1 MTCKMTSRER
11 VRRLL
16 AREQVDR
23 IPNGLGATINTG
35 MHVLA
40 YNKLKRI
47 LEIHDSNTRMMSF
60 EANALFDLSV
70 LEAIEA
76 DMITLGLK
84 INPARFWTPGYEED
98 WKIVDIWNEPFLIPK
113 DWDIARDDDGVTWMD
128 SFKWDVFN
136 FNVPSQEVNCRLKC
150 PSEGYHFDPVYLDGF
165 VPLENP
171 APDDYHPPLDYPDE
185 WLRNLEESARWLFEN
200 TEYSIV
206 CDEMINDLQLAP
218 GGLETWWRYMIKEP
232 QIVHEFLSKAC
243 EAGLSQLKL
252 LDQAV
257 GKYTDML
264 MIAHD
269 FGDLRGV
276 QIGPDRWR
284 EIYKPHYKRL
294 FTEWHKITNM
304 KISMHSCGSI
314 VDILPDL
321 IECGLDVVNPVQVS
335 ARGMDPEIL
344 KREFGDQIIFYG
356 GSFDAVSIPVHTSPE
371 EVYEQVKQNIEILS
385 RGGGYIFSGVHNIQW
400 NVPDSHLKA
409 IMKAFRDARSAQK
422 Q

>member
-1 MTCKMTSRER
+1 MITSRER

-16 AREQVDR
+16 ACEEIDL
-23 IPNGLGATINTG
+23 IPNGLGAAINTG

-60 EANALFDLSV
+60 EANALFDLAV

-76 DMITLGLK
+76 DMICLGVK
-84 INPARFWTPGYEED
+84 INPARFWAPGHEED
-98 WKIVDIWNEPFLIPK
+98 WKVAEIWNKRFLIPK
-113 DWDIARDDDGVTWMD
+113 EWDIARDEEGATWLDG
-128 SFKWDVFN
+128 FKWDMFN
-136 FNVPSQEVNCRLKC
+136 FNVPLKKANCRLKC
-150 PSEGYHFDPVYLDGF
+150 PSEGYHFDPVCPDNVVL
-165 VPLENP
+165 LENP
-171 APDDYHPPLDYPDE
+171 SPDEYHPPLDYPDE

-243 EAGLSQLKL
+243 EAGLGQLKL

-284 EIYKPHYKRL
+284 EIYKSHYKRL

-314 VDILPDL
+314 IDILPDL
-321 IECGLDVVNPVQVS
+321 IECGLDVINPVQIS

-344 KREFGDQIIFYG
+344 KQKFGDQIIFYG
-356 GSFDAVSIPVHTSPE
+356 GSFDAVSIPVNTHPE
-371 EVYEQVKQNIEILS
+371 EVYERVKQNIEILS
-385 RGGGYIFSGVHNIQW
+385 RGGGYIFAGVHNIQW
-400 NVPDSHLKA
+400 NVPESHLKA
-409 IMKAFRDARSAQK
+409 IMDAFRDARSVK
-422 Q
+422 S